1 MKNKIVLIIVLV
13 MSFII
18 SFATIKYIKDGM
30 NKSKNMVNKK
40 QSIEQKYSKYV
51 VTKKEADL
59 YKKDGKKYTIIGKI
73 NKNVKL
79 VLEDSKNKSK
89 SKYHKIDGIDYYIYY
104 KDVKSTKEFVYNDRY
119 KKYVPFNTN
128 IKTTNNITLYDEE
141 DNYIYKIDEAMDF
154 KVLVMDEDKYG
165 VEYNNGLVYIKNDS
179 IESVYDNDNGMTN
192 KDKIRTLT
200 YHFLYN
206 PETKECNEDICHTLE
221 QFEAELKYLNENEYF
236 TMKLNELE
244 MYLDG
249 KINIPEKSIVLT
261 IDDGTVFDLDAIKL
275 LEKYKVNLTMFVI
288 TSYNINVKDLQ
299 SDYLDLESHTHN
311 MHNQYECPG
320 YGMQGGGILCLPE
333 EQVLNDLKTSQE
345 ILGGSKYFAYPFFDV
360 NDRAIKLLKEA
371 GFKLA
376 FIGQYDTEGY
386 SYKDKTD
393 HYKLRRM
400 SIFSDTDLE
409 EFISY
414 LG

>member
-18 SFATIKYIKDGM
+18 SFATISYIKDGM

-59 YKKDGKKYTIIGKI
+59 YKKDGKKYTKIGKI

-79 VLEDSKNKSK
+79 VLEDSKNKFK

-128 IKTTNNITLYDEE
+128 IKTTNNITLYDED